1 MRYINKQFG
10 QKFISYQRLV
20 IHNSLFLNVNKI
32 CFGYTTLKYN
42 NVYIEKMIKTRL
54 LNK

>member
-10 QKFISYQRLV
+10 QKFVSYQGPV
-20 IHNSLFLNVNKI
+20 IHNSLSLNVNKI

-42 NVYIEKMIKTRL
+42 NVYIEKYIKTRL
-54 LNK
+54 LNE